1 MLRMKW
7 LWFLPNL
14 MQILSIFLQLQAV
27 KQSGPRFFGLPGSFK
42 IPYTGNGKNLRGPA
56 KICEPFQF
64 CSGPPV
70 FLVRPLSYSNS
81 DWLVNSS
88 GLGTCVQFPR
98 KKLSLRLGNA
108 RLQKW
113 RAWERRNF
121 PCVSILQLE
130 YGHFA
135 LIVLPWNFLVHGNK
149 FGGMPF
155 LMPPM
160 TNTTVG
166 DSGTRSNTR
175 SLREN
180 PAP

>member
-1 MLRMKW
+1 MKLTCNFW
-7 LWFLPNL
+7 VLGK
-14 MQILSIFLQLQAV
+14 ILVPLDSTGTTTTECPHSCWWV
-27 KQSGPRFFGLPGSFK
+27 KASQ
-42 IPYTGNGKNLRGPA
+42 TT
-56 KICEPFQF
+56 
-64 CSGPPV
+64 
-70 FLVRPLSYSNS
+70 
-81 DWLVNSS
+81 DSS
-88 GLGTCVQFPR
+88 VVIQEYDHDSAAF
-98 KKLSLRLGNA
+98 
-108 RLQKW
+108 
-113 RAWERRNF
+113 WERRNF